1 LSFKRLNNERYSSEK
16 QKMVLDQLKRTDSL
30 KSIRDNY
37 RDNNSYSN
45 NNNIITNTNMN
56 NYKRI
61 HNSIKNSISTR

>member
-1 LSFKRLNNERYSSEK
+1 
-16 QKMVLDQLKRTDSL
+16 MVLDQLKRTDSL